1 MLITNTKATAVTI
14 TLQDLGREGRERE
27 VKLGKRE
34 SIALNFVSLNERLVR
49 ACGKLISRTYFY
61 YHQEIME
68 MLVCR
73 QMPLDSR

>member
-1 MLITNTKATAVTI
+1 MLTTNTKVTAVTI
-14 TLQDLGREGRERE
+14 TLQDLSRERRKRE

-34 SIALNFVSLNERLVR
+34 SIAANFVSLNERLVW

-61 YHQEIME
+61 YHQVIILV
-68 MLVCR
+68 LVCR